1 MATVIDS
8 LIVTLGLDSKD
19 FKKGSKDAEADFKR
33 TKTTAAK
40 TGKDIEQAG
49 KQGAEFFNQL
59 SKSAIKF
66 FSVLTVGR
74 GIGDFVSNVINGGAQ
89 LDRMSTRVNESA
101 ANLSRWQGAVKQ
113 SGGTAE
119 GFLATV
125 QGISNQMTQLQ
136 LTGDAPMVM
145 LLQKLGVSAV
155 EADGKAKPI
164 LKLIRDIG
172 DSLDDKQWANADKF
186 NQLLAAGFDE
196 GTINLLMRGRQ
207 EREKMLASQREY
219 SDADAKA
226 AREASER
233 WELAKQRIEK
243 LTQTLVFKL
252 LPAFEKVLDV
262 IGQLGD
268 ATVPLLSKSIEG
280 WGMIFDITKNWVETL
295 LKAVNVLE
303 KITGIDIGG
312 KIKKGLSNVP
322 LFKAASLFGDDSEAP
337 GANAKSSAPASRMA
351 SGKLSGESAPVSYD
365 MANKLAAADKAAGL
379 PPGTMASIM
388 KQEVGDGKAYLDDP
402 SKYHY
407 EKDAEGKRKSSAFG
421 PFGILESTGKK
432 PGYGVD
438 PLKDKSLD
446 EQIRF
451 ASQYAAARIK
461 ASGSVA
467 GGLAGYGEG
476 SKYADQ
482 VTSRLPG
489 GVMSGLPAA
498 GAGRQNSQG
507 QSISIGEVKV
517 YTQATDADGIA
528 RDMNSAIVRQADA
541 GMR

>member
-1 MATVIDS
+1 MSTVIDE
-8 LIVTLGLDSKD
+8 LIVRLGLDNKG
-19 FKKGSKDAEADFKR
+19 FKKGSKDAEADLNR
-33 TKTTAAK
+33 TKKTADKA
-40 TGKDIEQAG
+40 GKDIANSG
-49 KQGAEFFNQL
+49 KQAAQFFSQME
-59 SKSAIKF
+59 KSAVKL

-74 GIGDFVSNVINGGAQ
+74 GISDFVSNVINGGAQ

-219 SDADAKA
+219 NDADAKA

-233 WELAKQRIEK
+233 WELAKQRMEK

-252 LPAFEKVLDV
+252 LPAFEKVVEVLETF
-262 IGQLGD
+262 GEA
-268 ATVPLLSKSIEG
+268 ATAVFSKSIEG
-280 WGMIFDITKNWVETL
+280 WQMIYEATKDWVDILW
-295 LKAVNVLE
+295 KAVAALE
-303 KITGIDIGG
+303 KITGFDIRGAVG
-312 KIKKGLSNVP
+312 KTTARVMAFFGNKEAQ
-322 LFKAASLFGDDSEAP
+322 AALDSEA
-337 GANAKSSAPASRMA
+337 GATTPNIAASKSTAKPAS
-351 SGKLSGESAPVSYD
+351 PVSYD
-365 MANKLAAADKAAGL
+365 MANKLAVAEKAAGL
-379 PPGTMASIM
+379 PPGLMSSIM
-388 KQEVGDGKAYLDDP
+388 KQETGGGKAYLDDP

-461 ASGSVA
+461 SSGSVA